1 MTGRGL
7 DLTRARIL
15 IVNDD
20 GIYARGIRVLEQ
32 AMRKAAREVWVVA
45 PEDEQSAASHS
56 LTLRRPL
63 RVRKL
68 RGRRYA
74 VNGTPTD
81 CVLLAIS
88 EIMKNRRPDI
98 VLSGVNRG
106 GNMGE
111 DVTYSGT
118 VAAAMEAT
126 LLGFPA
132 IALSQVYD
140 DRHLVKWATA
150 EHWAPEVV
158 RRLVAKRWPSNV
170 LINVNFPNVLARSVA
185 GVEIVRQGRRK
196 IGGDLVHGIDP
207 RGEPFFWI
215 GGQREEDRFLAG
227 TDLEAVNRG
236 AIAVTPLTL
245 DLTHGP
251 TLKTL
256 RTAVE

>member
-1 MTGRGL
+1 MPGRKL
-7 DLTRARIL
+7 DLARARIL

-20 GIYARGIRVLEQ
+20 GIFAPGIHVLEK
-32 AMRKAAREVWVVA
+32 AMRAVAREVWAVA
-45 PEDEQSAASHS
+45 PETEQSAASHS

-63 RVRKL
+63 RIRKL
-68 RGRRYA
+68 RGRRFA

-88 EIMKNRRPDI
+88 EIMKGRRPDI

-132 IALSQVYD
+132 IALSQVCD

-158 RRLVAKRWPSNV
+158 RRLTACRWPSNV
-170 LINVNFPNVLARSVA
+170 LINVNFPDMLARSVT
-185 GVEIVRQGRRK
+185 GIELVRQGQRK
-196 IGGDLVHGIDP
+196 IGGDLVQGIDP

-215 GGQREEDRFLAG
+215 GGQREENRFLAG

-251 TLKTL
+251 TLRTL
-256 RTAVE
+256 KAAVS